1 MGRRA
6 GRSATDKNRAAA
18 GANALQSHTAGGPA
32 SGFGTLSLATED
44 DAFQRSIDLLT
55 RAQGDKLI
63 SGLVFMAVWHN
74 DMQAPGSGAVGVRE
88 LARRLNLPYET
99 VRRHA
104 MKLVRADQC
113 SATREGIAVVPAVL
127 KSRANVAVMRKIYF
141 NTERM
146 LVELTRA
153 RVAKFHVPPGAAS
166 RRGNLTPAQMSIAT
180 ASTGQLIAGIR
191 MLGNLWHGDLLRGL
205 VFTAIWTANV
215 KHVTNTAPAV
225 SQTVLPDELRLP
237 VSVLAI
243 SSSLR
248 LPYETVRRQLRHWRR
263 PVSAIAWGGAVWS
276 YRHRHTESWPRA
288 PCRPTGSSPPCSPNS
303 VAPA

>member
-1 MGRRA
+1 MSQHVPQNEPLEIPR
-6 GRSATDKNRAAA
+6 
-18 GANALQSHTAGGPA
+18 
-32 SGFGTLSLATED
+32 
-44 DAFQRSIDLLT
+44 DAYPMARLTSEFFLRSIDLLT
-55 RAQGDKLI
+55 RVQGDKLI

-74 DMQAPGSGAVGVRE
+74 HMLDSGGGSVGVRE

-104 MKLVRADQC
+104 MELVRAGQC

-146 LVELTRA
+146 LVDLTRA
-153 RVAKFHVPPGAAS
+153 GVAKFQVPPGAVS
-166 RRGNLTPAQMSIAT
+166 RRGNLTPAQTSIAT
-180 ASTGQLIAGIR
+180 ASTGQLLAGIR
-191 MLGNLWHGDLLRGL
+191 MLGDLWHGDLLRGL

-243 SSSLR
+243 SNSLR
-248 LPYETVRRQLRHWRR
+248 LPYETVRRHAQALEKTGMCHRVGRLGLIVPAEAHRKLA
-263 PVSAIAWGGAVWS
+263 SGAVQTHGIVTALFAEL
-276 YRHRHTESWPRA
+276 RRA
-288 PCRPTGSSPPCSPNS
+288 GLK
-303 VAPA
+303 A

>member
-1 MGRRA
+1 M
-6 GRSATDKNRAAA
+6 S
-18 GANALQSHTAGGPA
+18 QHTAQNGPP
-32 SGFGTLSLATED
+32 EIPR
-44 DAFQRSIDLLT
+44 DAYPMARLTSEFFLRSIDLLT
-55 RAQGDKLI
+55 RVQGDKLI

-74 DMQAPGSGAVGVRE
+74 HMKAPGSGAVGVRE

-104 MKLVRADQC
+104 VALARAGQC
-113 SATREGIAVVPAVL
+113 TATRDGIAVVPSVL
-127 KSRANVAVMRKIYF
+127 KSRANVAVMRKLYF

-153 RVAKFHVPPGAAS
+153 GLAKFQLPPGAAS
-166 RRGNLTPAQMSIAT
+166 RRGSLTPAQMAIAT
-180 ASTGQLIAGIR
+180 ASTGQLLAGIR
-191 MLGNLWHGDLLRGL
+191 MLGDLWHGDLLRGL

-248 LPYETVRRQLRHWRR
+248 LPYETVRRHALALEKAGMCHRVRRRGLVVLAEAHLKLASGTVQAHGIVTALFVELR
-263 PVSAIAWGGAVWS
+263 
-276 YRHRHTESWPRA
+276 RA
-288 PCRPTGSSPPCSPNS
+288 GLK
-303 VAPA
+303 A

>member
-1 MGRRA
+1 MSQHIPQNEPLEIPR
-6 GRSATDKNRAAA
+6 
-18 GANALQSHTAGGPA
+18 
-32 SGFGTLSLATED
+32 
-44 DAFQRSIDLLT
+44 DAYPMARLTSEFFLRSIDLLT
-55 RAQGDKLI
+55 RVQGDKLI

-74 DMQAPGSGAVGVRE
+74 HMQAPGNSAVGVRE

-104 MKLVRADQC
+104 VALVRTGQC
-113 SATREGIAVVPAVL
+113 SSTREGIAVVPAVL

-153 RVAKFHVPPGAAS
+153 GVAKFQVPPGAAS
-166 RRGNLTPAQMSIAT
+166 RRGNLTPAQMLIAT
-180 ASTGQLIAGIR
+180 ASTGQLLAGVR

-243 SSSLR
+243 SGSLR
-248 LPYETVRRQLRHWRR
+248 LPYETVRRHAQALERAGICHRVGRRGLVVPAEAHRKLASGTVQAHGIVTALFAELR
-263 PVSAIAWGGAVWS
+263 
-276 YRHRHTESWPRA
+276 RA
-288 PCRPTGSSPPCSPNS
+288 GLK
-303 VAPA
+303 A

>member
-1 MGRRA
+1 
-6 GRSATDKNRAAA
+6 
-18 GANALQSHTAGGPA
+18 
-32 SGFGTLSLATED
+32 
-44 DAFQRSIDLLT
+44 
-55 RAQGDKLI
+55 
-63 SGLVFMAVWHN
+63 MAVWHN
-74 DMQAPGSGAVGVRE
+74 HMKAPGSGAVGVRE

-104 MKLVRADQC
+104 VALARAGQC
-113 SATREGIAVVPAVL
+113 TATRDGIAVVPSVL
-127 KSRANVAVMRKIYF
+127 KSRANVAVMRKLYF

-153 RVAKFHVPPGAAS
+153 GLAKFQLPPGAAS
-166 RRGNLTPAQMSIAT
+166 RRGNLTPAQIAIAT
-180 ASTGQLIAGIR
+180 ASTGQLLAGIR
-191 MLGNLWHGDLLRGL
+191 MLGDLWHGDLLRGL

-248 LPYETVRRQLRHWRR
+248 LPYETVRRHALALEKAGMCHRVRRRGLVVPAEAHLKLASGTVQAHGIVTALFVELR
-263 PVSAIAWGGAVWS
+263 
-276 YRHRHTESWPRA
+276 RA
-288 PCRPTGSSPPCSPNS
+288 GLK
-303 VAPA
+303 A